1 MEHNFQNSVRYFLQS
16 INAQFVED
24 KNVFCFPEHDFAIIL
39 EHAPES
45 IVEYPSQSMSEA
57 ALQNA
62 LQSMSESALPIASQ
76 SSGEPL
82 GKQDLLY
89 LYEDRWWHSQELMR
103 GRILSRLNC
112 FKSIFARKC
121 KIVGGAQVQEAVQDF
136 LEKYHSYGKAKSKYR
151 YALLYDNEIVAV
163 ASFSQPR
170 PIPRTINGE
179 TVLFQSYEWIR
190 YASLPNVRVVG
201 GMGRL
206 LQAFLKQ
213 MQQMRQVQE
222 QNQPLQPKMH
232 IKQSVVAAQMPPQ
245 PAFPIEVMSYS
256 DNEWS
261 AGSVYEKLGFT
272 MVAERQAVEYFVNRI
287 TYERLSERKLLKLYN
302 NQTQSEFQTQQE
314 KIESATLLPQSF
326 LSNFYKIKNKGSRKF
341 LLK

>member
-1 MEHNFQNSVRYFLQS
+1 MEHNFQNSVRDFLQS
-16 INAQFVED
+16 TDVQFIESE
-24 KNVFCFPEHDFAIIL
+24 NIFWLPEHAFAIIL

-45 IVEYPSQSMSEA
+45 PV
-57 ALQNA
+57 
-62 LQSMSESALPIASQ
+62 ESALHYMSKSTLQSASQ
-76 SSGEPL
+76 FNREHFS
-82 GKQDLLY
+82 KHDLLY

-121 KIVGGAQVQEAVQDF
+121 KIVMGAQVQAVVQDF

-151 YALLYDNEIVAV
+151 YALLYENEVVAV
-163 ASFSQPR
+163 ASFSQPC
-170 PIPRTINGE
+170 PIPRNINGE

-213 MQQMRQVQE
+213 MKQVQE
-222 QNQPLQPKMH
+222 QNQPLQPKND
-232 IKQSVVAAQMPPQ
+232 IKQGIMPEQVSQHSSP
-245 PAFPIEVMSYS
+245 FPIEVMSYS

-261 AGSVYEKLGFT
+261 AGSVYEKLGFS
-272 MVAERQAVEYFVNRI
+272 MVAERQAVEYFVNRT

-302 NQTQSEFQTQQE
+302 NLSNIEFHTQKE

-326 LSNFYKIKNKGSRKF
+326 LNHFYKIKNKGSRKF
-341 LLK
+341 LRIGFNLK